1 MLLDN
6 SDKLVA
12 IEDLLIAVQFSNE
25 SEVELV
31 QGEALIDLSEFN
43 LTPQEV
49 QKFQQILRK
58 LNSELAKS
66 LQKAHPATSV
76 ISEIRFQSSN
86 TITSSLNSL
95 Q

>member
-12 IEDLLIAVQFSNE
+12 IEDLLIAVEFSKE
-25 SEVELV
+25 SEVEFV
-31 QGEALIDLSEFN
+31 QAEAIIDLSEFD

-49 QKFQQILRK
+49 HKFQQILRK

-76 ISEIRFQSSN
+76 ISEIRSKSSN
-86 TITSSLNSL
+86 TINTTLNSL
-95 Q
+95 P

>member
-1 MLLDN
+1 MILEN

-12 IEDLLIAVQFSNE
+12 IEDLLIAVQFSNGT
-25 SEVELV
+25 EVELV
-31 QGEALIDLSEFN
+31 QGEAIIDLSEFN

-49 QKFQQILRK
+49 HKFQQILRK

-76 ISEIRFQSSN
+76 ISEIRSQSSN
-86 TITSSLNSL
+86 TINTTLNSL
-95 Q
+95 P